1 MLRIGLVGVGFMG
14 WIHYLAYER
23 LSSTCK
29 LAAIVTRDEKKR
41 SGDWTGIQGN
51 FGPPGRQVD
60 LSGVKT
66 YATLDEA
73 LADPE
78 IDLVDLCLPPNLH
91 VSSTLAALKAGKHVF
106 CEKPLAL
113 TAADC
118 EKLVDAAKASG
129 KRLFVGH
136 VLPFFPEYAFAL
148 AAARDGRFGKV
159 LGGSFKRVISDP
171 LWLKDFYDPQG
182 AGGPLIDLHVHDAH
196 FIRLLFGMPR
206 SVLSKGRLRGEVV
219 SYCQT
224 FFDYGAGGPVV
235 QASSGVVDQQGR
247 PFTHGYEIHFEKAT
261 LQFEFAVLADE
272 NETMGMKV
280 LHADGSIER
289 PKFGG
294 GDEVSSFE
302 AEIREVERALAAA
315 DASPILDGDLARDA
329 VKLCEAQT
337 VSVRE
342 NRAVDI
348 R

>member
-1 MLRIGLVGVGFMG
+1 MLRIALVGVGFMG

-23 LSSTCK
+23 LSSCK
-29 LAAIVTRDEKKR
+29 LAAVVTRDEKKR
-41 SGDWTGIQGN
+41 RGDWTGIQGN

-73 LADPE
+73 LGDDA
-78 IDLVDLCLPPNLH
+78 IDVVDLCLPPNLH
-91 VSSTLAALKAGKHVF
+91 VSATKAALAAGKHVF

-118 EKLVDAAKASG
+118 DELVQAANRSG

-136 VLPFFPEYAFAL
+136 VLPFFGEYAYAL
-148 AAARDGRFGKV
+148 ASARDGRFGNL

-171 LWLKDFYDPQG
+171 LWLKDFYDPNG

-196 FIRLLFGMPR
+196 FIRLLFGMPQ
-206 SVLSKGRLRGEVV
+206 SLLSKGRTRGEVV

-224 FFDYGAGGPVV
+224 FFDYGAGGPIV
-235 QASSGVVDQQGR
+235 QATSGVIDQQGR
-247 PFTHGYEIHFEKAT
+247 PFTHGYEIHFERAT
-261 LQFEFAVLADE
+261 LQFEFAVLAGG
-272 NETMGMKV
+272 NEAMGMKV
-280 LHADGSIER
+280 LHADGAVER
-289 PKFGG
+289 PDFGG
-294 GDEVSSFE
+294 GDEITPFE
-302 AEIREVERALAAA
+302 AEITEVARALSAN

-337 VSVRE
+337 VSVIE
-342 NRAVDI
+342 NRAVAI
-348 R
+348 G

>member
-1 MLRIGLVGVGFMG
+1 MLRVALVGVGFMG

-23 LSSTCK
+23 LSSCK
-29 LAAIVTRDEKKR
+29 LAAVVTRDEKKR
-41 SGDWTGIQGN
+41 AGDWTGIQGN
-51 FGPPGRQVD
+51 FGPPGRQID

-73 LADPE
+73 LIDPE
-78 IDLVDLCLPPNLH
+78 IDLIDLCLPPYLH
-91 VSSTLAALKAGKHVF
+91 PSATRASLAAGKHVF

-113 TAADC
+113 TTADC
-118 EKLVDAAKASG
+118 EDLVATANRSG

-159 LGGSFKRVISDP
+159 IGGSFKRVISDP
-171 LWLKDFYDPQG
+171 LWLKDFYDPRG
-182 AGGPLIDLHVHDAH
+182 AGGPLVDLHVHDAH
-196 FIRLLFGMPR
+196 FIRLLFGMPQN
-206 SVLSKGRLRGEVV
+206 VLSKGRMRGEVV

-224 FFDYGAGGPVV
+224 FFDYGSEGPVV
-235 QASSGVVDQQGR
+235 QAASGVIDQQGR

-261 LQFEFAVLADE
+261 MQFEFAVLADQ

-280 LHADGSIER
+280 LHADGSVER
-289 PKFGG
+289 PSFGG
-294 GDEVSSFE
+294 GDEVTPFE
-302 AEIREVERALAAA
+302 AEIREVERAISSG
-315 DASPILDGDLARDA
+315 DASPVLDGDLARDA

-342 NRAVDI
+342 NRSVEL